1 MSFIIIDA
9 ESDKSKLILSL
20 VKKMGARAKK
30 INATAMEDIFFGD
43 TIQKVKT
50 GKLVSKSSV
59 LKKLKSI

>member
-9 ESDKSKLILSL
+9 ESDTSKLILSL
-20 VKKMGARAKK
+20 VKKMGARAKR
-30 INATAMEDIFFGD
+30 INTTAMEDIFLGE